1 MNCGPRSRFVVAGED
16 GKTLI
21 VHNCENAVQAI
32 ARDVFMHGMLR
43 AEEEGYSV
51 CIRVHDELV
60 CETPDEPAYSSDGL
74 AALMATNPSWS
85 AGVPLAAAG
94 FEAYR
99 YRKD

>member
-1 MNCGPRSRFVVAGED
+1 MTHAIRPSSSPRRAS
-16 GKTLI
+16 
-21 VHNCENAVQAI
+21 HPPPPPPP
-32 ARDVFMHGMLR
+32 R

-85 AGVPLAAAG
+85 VGLPLAAAG